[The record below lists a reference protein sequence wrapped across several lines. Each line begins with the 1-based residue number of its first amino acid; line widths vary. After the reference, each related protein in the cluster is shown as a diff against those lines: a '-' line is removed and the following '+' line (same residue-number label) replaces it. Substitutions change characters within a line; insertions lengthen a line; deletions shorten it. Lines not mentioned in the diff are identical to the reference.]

1 MNQALDTLGRA
12 TFHYIPPRRG
22 TSPTAREIR
31 WLKHIERHGPQ
42 SSVYLHDLTS
52 DTHRDTD
59 TSRRQLQKLR
69 AGGSLYCP
77 VQQRAT
83 ERAEFNPYIYD
94 LSPAGRAALAERGLA
109 ENTVTPSGHW
119 VHQYMTACATSPIDI
134 AAARAGVTYIPAH
147 KILERASASLA
158 VPIERG
164 RVIPDQLFGLDYGGR
179 YRFFCLEADRG
190 TEPGVSAAKR
200 KSWRIMLEG
209 YRRLLVDEL
218 YKSHYRL
225 TAPMALLVVLSS
237 RTRLERFLGL
247 VPEVMGDAAYLV
259 LAQVME
265 GFATPFRPGA
275 VAAHLLERVW
285 ERADG
290 VGFSIGVG

>member
-52 DTHRDTD
+52 DTHLDPD

-69 AGGSLYCP
+69 AGGLLRCP

-94 LSPAGRAALAERGLA
+94 LTPAGRTALADRGLA
-109 ENTVTPSGHW
+109 EGAVTPTGHW
-119 VHQYMTACATSPIDI
+119 VHRYMTGCATSSIDI
-134 AAARAGVTYIPAH
+134 AATRGCVSYIPAH
-147 KILERASASLA
+147 KILERSGTSLA
-158 VPIERG
+158 VPLGHR

-209 YRRLLVDEL
+209 YRRLLGDEL
-218 YKSHYRL
+218 YKSH
-225 TAPMALLVVLSS
+225 
-237 RTRLERFLGL
+237 
-247 VPEVMGDAAYLV
+247 
-259 LAQVME
+259 
-265 GFATPFRPGA
+265 
-275 VAAHLLERVW
+275 
-285 ERADG
+285 
-290 VGFSIGVG
+290 